1 MSYRHLDQSV
11 CSGLLENL
19 RKNFKRIK
27 ELTPIDIQG
36 SAPFQQLEIAYN
48 NLTTDPEIH
57 KNWNTSSD
65 IDLVDSKDG
74 GNLQQELALAYGQL
88 RKSVTGEGSS
98 FFKAAEERAKSRH
111 ELPEQ
116 IRM

>member
-1 MSYRHLDQSV
+1 MLYALSN
-11 CSGLLENL
+11 CWNG
-19 RKNFKRIK
+19 
-27 ELTPIDIQG
+27 
-36 SAPFQQLEIAYN
+36 A
-48 NLTTDPEIH
+48 DPEIH

-111 ELPEQ
+111 ELTRADKDVSWTNLDPKERARLVRAEKSMANF
-116 IRM
+116 RMAAVMDYRQFQN